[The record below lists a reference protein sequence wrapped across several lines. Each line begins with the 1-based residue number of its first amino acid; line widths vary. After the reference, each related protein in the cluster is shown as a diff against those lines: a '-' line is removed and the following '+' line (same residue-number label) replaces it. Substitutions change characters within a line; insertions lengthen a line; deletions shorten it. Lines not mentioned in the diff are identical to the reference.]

1 MRYNLASFFCGL
13 LFGCGLTISNMIN
26 PTKIQ
31 DFLDFFGNWDPSLA
45 LVMFSALTVTWL
57 SYKIIIKRPKP
68 KFSEQFYLPIKSSID
83 APLVLGAAIFGIGWG
98 LSGYCPG
105 PSITALGLGI
115 LDALYFVIGMIASVI
130 LFSLFTLLQHD

>member
-1 MRYNLASFFCGL
+1 MIYNLSSFFCGL
-13 LFGCGLTISNMIN
+13 LFGCGLTVSNMIN

-57 SYKIIIKRPKP
+57 SYKFTIKKAKP
-68 KFSEQFYLPIKSSID
+68 KLAKQFYLPTKTTID
-83 APLVLGAAIFGIGWG
+83 APLVIGASVFGIGWG

-105 PSITALGLGI
+105 PSITALSLGS
-115 LDALYFVIGMIASVI
+115 LDALYFVIGMFVSAIV
-130 LFSLFTLLQHD
+130 LSLNK